1 MNNPAGMDRREN
13 KNEIFMAT
21 LLYKVRVWIGGLI
34 PLALLATMPLVTSC
48 SDDADNGSAA
58 IVVNKVFLED
68 AQAKDSVTDR
78 EVTFAR
84 LGQLIRI
91 EGSGFTGLKKIYIN
105 GYDTYFN
112 NALMTD
118 NDVWVTLNTKT
129 PVDKADAS
137 VRNTITLVKDN
148 GSYTYKFVIR
158 ASAPTVSGVD
168 NTLPSAGETVIVR
181 GTNLQETTHL
191 TLPGGVEVTDGI
203 TSDPDGEWYSFTMP
217 AGVTQSGSITSEGAN
232 GTAVTPAYFNNR
244 NCMVLDFENSADLGS
259 WSATYK
265 YDDLVDDPLGSGR
278 GKVVELVPQ
287 SVLDGGGIKAG
298 ANSSLWAS
306 TGNDYANDDWNRM
319 TQFIPGSTPVD
330 SVALQFDVYVP
341 DPWMAT
347 GQLEISLQNNL
358 SNYGYGS
365 GGTKYNK
372 DYMTQAYVWVP
383 WMDTETGAANS
394 FTTGGRW
401 TTVTVPLSK
410 FGRYTDKDNEYTFKN
425 VIDDRNSG
433 SYRNFIF
440 LLVNS
445 DIEYDESISYPAT
458 NFTSRIYLDNFRV
471 VPCTSV
477 TVSDY

>member
-1 MNNPAGMDRREN
+1 
-13 KNEIFMAT
+13 
-21 LLYKVRVWIGGLI
+21 
-34 PLALLATMPLVTSC
+34 
-48 SDDADNGSAA
+48 
-58 IVVNKVFLED
+58 
-68 AQAKDSVTDR
+68 
-78 EVTFAR
+78 
-84 LGQLIRI
+84 
-91 EGSGFTGLKKIYIN
+91 
-105 GYDTYFN
+105 
-112 NALMTD
+112 
-118 NDVWVTLNTKT
+118 
-129 PVDKADAS
+129 
-137 VRNTITLVKDN
+137 
-148 GSYTYKFVIR
+148 
-158 ASAPTVSGVD
+158 
-168 NTLPSAGETVIVR
+168 
-181 GTNLQETTHL
+181 
-191 TLPGGVEVTDGI
+191 
-203 TSDPDGEWYSFTMP
+203 
-217 AGVTQSGSITSEGAN
+217 
-232 GTAVTPAYFNNR
+232 
-244 NCMVLDFENSADLGS
+244 
-259 WSATYK
+259 
-265 YDDLVDDPLGSGR
+265 
-278 GKVVELVPQ
+278 
-287 SVLDGGGIKAG
+287 
-298 ANSSLWAS
+298 
-306 TGNDYANDDWNRM
+306 M

-445 DIEYDESISYPAT
+445 DIEYDESISYPAA